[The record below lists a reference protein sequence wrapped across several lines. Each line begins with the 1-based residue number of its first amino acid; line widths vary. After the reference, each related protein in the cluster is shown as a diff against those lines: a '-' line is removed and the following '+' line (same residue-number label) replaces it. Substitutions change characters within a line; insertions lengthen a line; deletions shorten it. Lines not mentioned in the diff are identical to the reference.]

1 MTDTYRHVPIVNI
14 LKVAGLNP
22 DLSVNM
28 GDPTNV
34 AYIGPLEDDEDEHMA
49 EKWRLVNMPRWSTG
63 TVARTRWS

>member
-1 MTDTYRHVPIVNI
+1 MTDTYRHVPIVDI

-49 EKWRLVNMPRWSTG
+49 EEMASW
-63 TVARTRWS
+63 